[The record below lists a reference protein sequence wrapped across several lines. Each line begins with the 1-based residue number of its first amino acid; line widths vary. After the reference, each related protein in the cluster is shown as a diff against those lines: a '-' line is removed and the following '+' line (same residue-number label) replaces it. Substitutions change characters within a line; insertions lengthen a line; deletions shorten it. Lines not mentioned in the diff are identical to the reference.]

1 MTKFRLWA
9 LLAFMLALVAGTT
22 VSPAV
27 AHPGHANKAALH
39 PIANGYCDPTEASA
53 FSSLRT
59 LNSAS
64 SNLGRSV
71 DRFRHSPDRRGIA
84 DSTEIPSGSEPTTSG
99 VGVVQVPVYFH
110 VITDGRKGWVS
121 KATVNQQ
128 ITVMNLGYSGF
139 YGGYDQGFRFVL
151 KGIDY
156 SDNAG
161 WYAQETFQQEVA
173 MKAALKVGGPTD
185 LNIYSTSGGGY
196 LGWAYYPSIVKYN
209 GYEVLDGLVINSGSM
224 PGGSIANYNLGHTA
238 THEVGH
244 WFGLAHTF
252 ADGFGCNGHGDYV
265 DDTPEQGTPT
275 TGCPIGKDTCPT
287 PGYDPIHNF
296 MDYSY
301 DSCYRELTAGQ
312 AERGRQQ
319 YLFWRAKKG
328 YHT

>member
-1 MTKFRLWA
+1 MRKLRLWA
-9 LLAFMLALVAGTT
+9 LLALALAFMATT
-22 VSPAV
+22 ASPAA
-27 AHPGHANKAALH
+27 AHSGHGKKPKASS
-39 PIANGYCDPTEASA
+39 IGYCDALKSST

-59 LNSAS
+59 LSSSSATTA
-64 SNLGRSV
+64 RSV
-71 DRFRHSPDRRGIA
+71 DRFNHAPDRSGIA
-84 DSTEIPSGSEPTTSG
+84 DSSEIPSGSEPSTAGLG
-99 VGVVQVPVYFH
+99 VIEVPVYFH
-110 VITDGRKGWVS
+110 VVHDGRTGYVS
-121 KATVNQQ
+121 EKRVVEQ

-151 KGIDY
+151 KSIDY

-161 WYAQETFQQEVA
+161 WFAQDTFAQEIQ
-173 MKAALKVGGPTD
+173 MKSALKIGGETD

-209 GYEVLDGLVINSGSM
+209 GYEMLDGLVIHYGSM
-224 PGGSIANYNLGHTA
+224 PGGYIKNYNLGHTA

-252 ADGFGCNGHGDYV
+252 ADKWGCSGHGDYV
-265 DDTPEQGTPT
+265 ADTPEEGVPT

-301 DSCYRELTAGQ
+301 DSCYTQLTAGQ
-312 AERGRQQ
+312 AARGAQQ
-319 YLFWRAKKG
+319 YMFWRVKKG